1 MQKLGYIISGTCGGF
16 QNDFIRYSSWLDIDK
31 ITLVDLRNNDDKDTK
46 GKQCYA
52 ISLQCENNVISKIEI
67 IKDGYRSKS
76 TGFVSFNL
84 IIPSGFYID
93 EESIVSILDEGLGIY
108 TDEFVKD
115 NVLEDERHVSNF
127 DKEIEQLLSKVNLK
141 PRVTFK
147 WLKGIKDAG
156 FLFIPSNKISEYF
169 KYENIFQEE
178 YKGYREIYLIDP
190 SERKENPSSILNAL
204 KHDPNADLT
213 NKIDLD
219 NPYYTITTK
228 IAESI
233 TLKGINNGL
242 KVKLKDKVVFG
253 FSKNFHNTEA
263 PNYSGSWKELLDC
276 YPNVISKSHEIPNT
290 IVIKSPRF
298 EPELKKITIKFKDTS
313 DNKII
318 IPNFLEYKIK
328 SGDKTKRISNDQIE
342 LIGDEIGLKW
352 EIKVN
357 KNDKYKASS
366 GHLLNPIFKT
376 SKTISL
382 DPVSRPFNWK
392 PVIIGIFSIVIFG
405 GIGYLGYWGYN
416 SLFTEKDEDHKEVI
430 KITSI
435 DNDQI
440 RAYIQGNELNIDSL
454 ESLKNLSSDSL
465 LSIQLNDLIRFR
477 MSLNTIYRDSI
488 QVLYNSFDKLSIAH
502 DKNKKKLLASILDS
516 ISFSDDYKTIANREV
531 MAFYEIEDTINS
543 IIRSKSQTSQTEEV
557 ITQSNEAE
565 RILTTETDVSEQQTS
580 TNNVSQDSE
589 VKKSKYTEKEFLEK
603 IINGQEL
610 DSSKMTD
617 LMQNIVNLKKQK
629 NISDKAFKD
638 IVTSESENL
647 ARIEKKLKNS
657 N

>member
-1 MQKLGYIISGTCGGF
+1 M
-16 QNDFIRYSSWLDIDK
+16 
-31 ITLVDLRNNDDKDTK
+31 
-46 GKQCYA
+46 
-52 ISLQCENNVISKIEI
+52 SKIGVVIHGTNSGSGI
-67 IKDGYRSKS
+67 I
-76 TGFVSFNL
+76 
-84 IIPSGFYID
+84 YIS
-93 EESIVSILDEGLGIY
+93 ESILDLKFNI
-108 TDEFVKD
+108 KD
-115 NVLEDERHVSNF
+115 YRGGKDDKSLKKRCLSISFDFNQNNFCLTKYEITF
-127 DKEIEQLLSKVNLK
+127 DKRKRGSLGYVALTSVIPFYKNLNIDDLLNKIDDLFDVYISLTVDEGFNYEHEPNEKFYKKIEQFENSIQVDELSLQDNQYKEVDINTSAYFFYEDKDRLIKLLQNPYHSV
-141 PRVTFK
+141 F
-147 WLKGIKDAG
+147 
-156 FLFIPSNKISEYF
+156 
-169 KYENIFQEE
+169 YEFHQ
-178 YKGYREIYLIDP
+178 IYLLDA
-190 SERKENPSSILNAL
+190 SEKDSVNALNAL

-219 NPYYTITTK
+219 NPDYTITTK

-318 IPNFLEYKIK
+318 IPNFLEYTIK

-405 GIGYLGYWGYN
+405 GIGYLGFWGYN

-543 IIRSKSQTSQTEEV
+543 IIRTKSQTSQTEEV
-557 ITQSNEAE
+557 ITQSNEVD
-565 RILTTETDVSEQQTS
+565 RTPTTETVVSEQETS
-580 TNNVSQDSE
+580 TNNVSQDSD
-589 VKKSKYTEKEFLEK
+589 VNKSKYTEKEFLEK

-610 DSSKMTD
+610 DPSKMTT
-617 LMQNIVNLKKQK
+617 LMLNIFNLKKQK